1 MDRMD
6 EADFETLAEATLATI
21 ARVIEDSG
29 ADVDVELQGGI
40 LTLELADGRQYVINK
55 HVANRQIWLSSPIS
69 GARHCEPF
77 GGRWRDTRDG
87 SDLAARLAGELAAA
101 TGTPVDLG

>member
-1 MDRMD
+1 MD
-6 EADFETLAEATLATI
+6 EGDFETLADGTLA
-21 ARVIEDSG
+21 AFAKAIEETG

-40 LTLELADGRQYVINK
+40 LTLELADRRQYVINR

-69 GARHCEPF
+69 GARHFDPL
-77 GGRWRDTRDG
+77 GGRWCDTRDG
-87 SDLAARLAGELAAA
+87 SDLAARLADELAAA